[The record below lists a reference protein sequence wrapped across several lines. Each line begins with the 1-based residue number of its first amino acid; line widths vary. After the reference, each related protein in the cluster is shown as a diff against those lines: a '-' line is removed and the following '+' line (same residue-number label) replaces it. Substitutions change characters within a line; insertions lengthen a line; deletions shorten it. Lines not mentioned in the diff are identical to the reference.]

1 MNSIRSPDTYTLN
14 HTTINVYFV
23 EHSPKDAKSRARDD
37 ARRARASRRRP
48 DHSPTPTPHAMVD
61 VETVQRT
68 WALVA
73 SSDDAVD
80 AAGRAFFARIFDI
93 APGAVELFASFR
105 DVPEESRYESPAF
118 VRHARAV
125 MTAVDVAVKGLR
137 DLDALAPALEN
148 LGARHVG
155 YGVAEAHYDVVG
167 RALLETLASALG
179 DDAWTP
185 AAREAWTATWEVV
198 KTTMIRGAREFE
210 RKNLGRDA
218 GDATASA

>member
-1 MNSIRSPDTYTLN
+1 MY
-14 HTTINVYFV
+14 TINRSGMIIMCV
-23 EHSPKDAKSRARDD
+23 SCITKDAKGRSRDD
-37 ARRARASRRRP
+37 SRRR
-48 DHSPTPTPHAMVD
+48 SLVVAMVD

-73 SSDDAVD
+73 TSDDAVD
-80 AAGRAFFARIFDI
+80 AVGKAFFARIFDL
-93 APGAVELFASFR
+93 APGAVELFATFK
-105 DVPEESRYESPAF
+105 DVPKESRYESPAF

-125 MTAVDVAVKGLR
+125 ISAVDVAVRGLR
-137 DLDALAPALEN
+137 DLDSLVPVLEN

-167 RALLETLASALG
+167 RALLETLERALG

-185 AAREAWTATWEVV
+185 AAREAWTATWGVV

-210 RKNLGRDA
+210 RKNLGREDA
-218 GDATASA
+218 DATACA

>member
-1 MNSIRSPDTYTLN
+1 MY
-14 HTTINVYFV
+14 TINRSGMIIMCV
-23 EHSPKDAKSRARDD
+23 SCITKDAKGRSRDD
-37 ARRARASRRRP
+37 SRRR
-48 DHSPTPTPHAMVD
+48 SLVVAMVD

-73 SSDDAVD
+73 KSDDAVD
-80 AAGRAFFARIFDI
+80 AVGKAFFARIFEL
-93 APGAVELFASFR
+93 APNAVELFATFKH
-105 DVPEESRYESPAF
+105 VPKESRYESPAF

-125 MTAVDVAVKGLR
+125 ISAVDVAVRGLR
-137 DLDALAPALEN
+137 DLDSLVPVLEN

-167 RALLETLASALG
+167 RALLETLERALG

-185 AAREAWTATWEVV
+185 AAREAWTATWGVV

-210 RKNLGRDA
+210 RKNLGREDA
-218 GDATASA
+218 DATACA

>member
-1 MNSIRSPDTYTLN
+1 
-14 HTTINVYFV
+14 
-23 EHSPKDAKSRARDD
+23 
-37 ARRARASRRRP
+37 
-48 DHSPTPTPHAMVD
+48 MVD

-73 SSDDAVD
+73 SSDDAID
-80 AAGRAFFARIFDI
+80 AAGKAFFARIFDI

-105 DVPEESRYESPAF
+105 DVPKESRYESPAF
-118 VRHARAV
+118 TRHARAV
-125 MTAVDVAVKGLR
+125 MTTVDVAVKGLR
-137 DLDALAPALEN
+137 DLDALVPVLEN

-185 AAREAWTATWEVV
+185 AAREAWTATWEIV

-210 RKNLGRDA
+210 RKNLGRGGG

>member
-1 MNSIRSPDTYTLN
+1 MY
-14 HTTINVYFV
+14 TINRSGMIIMCV
-23 EHSPKDAKSRARDD
+23 SCITKDAKGRSRDD
-37 ARRARASRRRP
+37 SRRR
-48 DHSPTPTPHAMVD
+48 SLVVAMVD

-73 SSDDAVD
+73 TSDDAVD
-80 AAGRAFFARIFDI
+80 AVGKAFFARIFDL
-93 APGAVELFASFR
+93 APGAVELFATFK
-105 DVPEESRYESPAF
+105 DVPKESRYESPAF

-137 DLDALAPALEN
+137 DLDALVPVLEN

-167 RALLETLASALG
+167 RALLETLERALG

-185 AAREAWTATWEVV
+185 AAREAWTATWGVV
-198 KTTMIRGAREFE
+198 KTTMIRGARDFE
-210 RKNLGRDA
+210 RKNLGREDA
-218 GDATASA
+218 DATACA